1 MLKLWV
7 TSENLISYHS
17 ISKLLLQSAPAAA
30 IKDNRLIFSV
40 YLIILTTYFLLD
52 VTKQSVAANP
62 DIISQGSEQP
72 KPIAQ
77 SMSAINDRCLLKIRL
92 NCESITQTSE
102 VALAKGRESCRID
115 RQNRSK
121 RVSEKSRISSLAPCL
136 VRSSGEVSS
145 PSRIRNLGGTGIESP
160 PELGD
165 LGGVR
170 VIDRTFQTPSNPDIA
185 LADSLAEPLVGTR
198 RFSSLRDAAPCAY
211 GTRMEWLLTA
221 QAFDSKI
228 LDLLKPDDLLLLPKF
243 VASILPP
250 VPADRPF
257 ITPTTPPVS
266 PVLAPQNREP
276 IQLPQIKPLPTAI
289 PDPRYLIAPRLL
301 KLGQFNPALTLI
313 AINDVAL
320 THRSQIEVTSG
331 VETGDRRSTDIGLN
345 ATGLFSPQVEES
357 VSNKRVYRLDYWSN
371 YSQIRTLRQQREIT
385 TKVTTPETLFGA
397 RQQISFTGD
406 CLVGMNNGNSVSP
419 TGEKLICTYL
429 PGLKTDESSIDPQ
442 KLIPTRI
449 PSTSS
454 FGDLVS
460 SASRLA
466 IQAPGFQGGA
476 NGQLIGL
483 DLYFP
488 RIGAQ
493 SGNSQAQDSSF
504 ERFESNTTVP
514 MVAVGRI
521 HQVILANGTET
532 AIARTVRGF
541 NYILGDVNTSQIA
554 GIQAATEL
562 LPDLEPSLP
571 DGKKGGSTTV
581 DRNLILAANNNRTP
595 ENSFTAYYSGVGR
608 GTTPKDEQINS
619 ANYHG
624 VWIGFS
630 PVVDRQVTLI
640 EPIYKILGPERI
652 SLSAGGEGGID
663 SNTNVTALLNQN
675 TFDSSAITN
684 GYVQTYITRY
694 EREVNTLSSTTIRE
708 RTNYHPH
715 LSATGN
721 ITTQDS
727 VLRYY
732 TGLIFNPNFSSRA
745 NHKGYLGVDFTK
757 AAGGLSYNLAAI
769 GYLNPDTEY
778 YSKLTGTISKQL
790 GLGRNPANNLNLSA
804 GVNYAI
810 DGTKIFDEVSFRSAN
825 SYVNVGARANL
836 GNVAVGT
843 TYYLATGMPNSIG
856 NLLSTNASWK
866 ISDGLVLSGYYTPV
880 NDNVARSP
888 FGASASIRL
897 GSNIYSPTLSLGWNR
912 NEIDLGTKS
921 DNTRSGVADN
931 VFSIFLRFDAP
942 PNSFK

>member
-7 TSENLISYHS
+7 TSANLISYHS

-52 VTKQSVAANP
+52 VTKQSVSANP
-62 DIISQGSEQP
+62 DIISQGSKHP

-77 SMSAINDRCLLKIRL
+77 SMSIAINDRCLLKIKP
-92 NCESITQTSE
+92 NFESITKTSE

-115 RQNRSK
+115 RQNRS
-121 RVSEKSRISSLAPCL
+121 
-136 VRSSGEVSS
+136 
-145 PSRIRNLGGTGIESP
+145 
-160 PELGD
+160 
-165 LGGVR
+165 
-170 VIDRTFQTPSNPDIA
+170 NPDIA
-185 LADSLAEPLVGTR
+185 LADSLAEPLGTR
-198 RFSSLRDAAPCAY
+198 RFALPCAY

-221 QAFDSKI
+221 QVFDPKI
-228 LDLLKPDDLLLLPKF
+228 LDLLKPEDLFLLPKF
-243 VASILPP
+243 VPRILPP
-250 VPADRPF
+250 VPTDRPS
-257 ITPTTPPVS
+257 IAPTPPVS
-266 PVLAPQNREP
+266 PVSPPQDRDP
-276 IQLPQIKPLPTAI
+276 IPLPQIKPLPTAI
-289 PDPRYLIAPRLL
+289 PDSRYLIAPRPI
-301 KLGQFNPALTLI
+301 KLGQFNPGLTLI

-320 THRSQIEVTSG
+320 THRSQIEVNSG
-331 VETGDRRSTDIGLN
+331 VETGDSRSTDIGLN

-385 TKVTTPETLFGA
+385 TKVTTPETLFGT

-406 CLVGMNNGNSVSP
+406 CLAGMNNGNSVSP

-454 FGDLVS
+454 FGDLLS
-460 SASRLA
+460 PASLLA

-595 ENSFTAYYSGVGR
+595 ENSFTAYYSGVGK
-608 GTTPKDEQINS
+608 GTTPKGEQLNS

-640 EPIYKILGPERI
+640 EPIYKILSPERI
-652 SLSAGGEGGID
+652 VLSAGGEGGID

-684 GYVQTYITRY
+684 GYVQVYITRY

-708 RTNYHPH
+708 RTNYYPH

-732 TGLIFNPNFSSRA
+732 TGLILNPNFNIGASQ
-745 NHKGYLGVDFTK
+745 GYLGVDFTK

-810 DGTKIFDEVSFRSAN
+810 DGTKIFDAVSFRSAN

-836 GNVAVGT
+836 GSVAVGT
-843 TYYLATGMPNSIG
+843 TYYLPTGMPNSIG
-856 NLLSTNASWK
+856 NLVSTNASWK

>member
-1 MLKLWV
+1 MLKLRV
-7 TSENLISYHS
+7 TSANLRSDHS
-17 ISKLLLQSAPAAA
+17 INKLLLQSAPAAA
-30 IKDNRLIFSV
+30 VKDNRLIFIV

-72 KPIAQ
+72 KPITQ
-77 SMSAINDRCLLKIRL
+77 STLAINDRCLLNL
-92 NCESITQTSE
+92 EPNFESLTHSE
-102 VALAKGRESCRID
+102 VPQLANGRESCRVD
-115 RQNRSK
+115 RQNR
-121 RVSEKSRISSLAPCL
+121 
-136 VRSSGEVSS
+136 
-145 PSRIRNLGGTGIESP
+145 
-160 PELGD
+160 
-165 LGGVR
+165 
-170 VIDRTFQTPSNPDIA
+170 SNPDIA
-185 LADSLAEPLVGTR
+185 LADSI
-198 RFSSLRDAAPCAY
+198 
-211 GTRMEWLLTA
+211 EWLLTDRT
-221 QAFDSKI
+221 FDPKI
-228 LDLLKPDDLLLLPKF
+228 LDLLKPDDLFLLPKF
-243 VASILPP
+243 VPRILSP
-250 VPADRPF
+250 VPTDRPL
-257 ITPTTPPVS
+257 IAPTTPPVS
-266 PVLAPQNREP
+266 PVLPPQNREP
-276 IQLPQIKPLPTAI
+276 IQLPKIKPLPTAI

-331 VETGDRRSTDIGLN
+331 VETGDRRTTDIGLN

-357 VSNKRVYRLDYWSN
+357 VSNKRVYRLDYRSN

-385 TKVTTPETLFGA
+385 TKITTPETLFGM

-406 CLVGMNNGNSVSP
+406 CLVGMNNGNSISP
-419 TGEKLICTYL
+419 TGEKLICSYL

-442 KLIPTRI
+442 KLIPTQI

-454 FGDLVS
+454 FGDVVS
-460 SASRLA
+460 PASLLA
-466 IQAPGFQGGA
+466 IQATGFQGGA

-504 ERFESNTTVP
+504 DRFESNTTVP

-554 GIQAATEL
+554 VIQAATEL

-608 GTTPKDEQINS
+608 GTTPKDERINS

-624 VWIGFS
+624 LWIGFS
-630 PVVDRQVTLI
+630 PVVDRQVALI
-640 EPIYKILGPERI
+640 GPIYKILGPERI
-652 SLSAGGEGGID
+652 ALFAGGEGGID

-684 GYVQTYITRY
+684 GYVQAYITRY

-732 TGLIFNPNFSSRA
+732 TGLIFNPNFSSGG
-745 NHKGYLGVDFTK
+745 HKGYLGVDFTK
-757 AAGGLSYNLAAI
+757 AEGGLSYNLAAI

-810 DGTKIFDEVSFRSAN
+810 DGTKIFDAVSFRSAN

-843 TYYLATGMPNSIG
+843 TYYLSTGMPNSIG
-856 NLLSTNASWK
+856 NLVSTNASWK

-880 NDNVARSP
+880 NNNAARSP

-912 NEIDLGTKS
+912 NEIDLGTN
-921 DNTRSGVADN
+921 DNTRSGVAEN
-931 VFSIFLRFDAP
+931 VFSIYLRFDAP

>member
-7 TSENLISYHS
+7 TSKNLISYHS

-52 VTKQSVAANP
+52 VSKQSVSANP
-62 DIISQGSEQP
+62 DIISQGSKQP

-77 SMSAINDRCLLKIRL
+77 SMSIAINDRCLLNIKPNFEIV
-92 NCESITQTSE
+92 TQTSE
-102 VALAKGRESCRID
+102 VALANGRESCRVD
-115 RQNRSK
+115 RQNR
-121 RVSEKSRISSLAPCL
+121 
-136 VRSSGEVSS
+136 
-145 PSRIRNLGGTGIESP
+145 
-160 PELGD
+160 
-165 LGGVR
+165 
-170 VIDRTFQTPSNPDIA
+170 SNPDIA
-185 LADSLAEPLVGTR
+185 LADSLAEPLGTR
-198 RFSSLRDAAPCAY
+198 RFALPCAY

-228 LDLLKPDDLLLLPKF
+228 LDLLKPDDLVLLPKF

-250 VPADRPF
+250 VPIDRPF
-257 ITPTTPPVS
+257 IAPTPPVS
-266 PVLAPQNREP
+266 PVLPPQNREP

-385 TKVTTPETLFGA
+385 TKVTTPETLFGT

-449 PSTSS
+449 PTTSS
-454 FGDLVS
+454 FGELVS
-460 SASRLA
+460 PASLLA
-466 IQAPGFQGGA
+466 IKAPGFQGGA

-514 MVAVGRI
+514 MLAVGRI

-541 NYILGDVNTSQIA
+541 NYILGDVNTSQIV

-630 PVVDRQVTLI
+630 PVVDRQVRLI
-640 EPIYKILGPERI
+640 EPIFKILGPERI
-652 SLSAGGEGGID
+652 SLSAGGEGGVD

-684 GYVQTYITRY
+684 AYVQTYITRY

-708 RTNYHPH
+708 RTNYYPH

-727 VLRYY
+727 VFRYY
-732 TGLIFNPNFSSRA
+732 TGLILNPNLSSGA
-745 NHKGYLGVDFTK
+745 SYKGYLGVDFTK
-757 AAGGLSYNLAAI
+757 AEGGLSYNLAAI

-810 DGTKIFDEVSFRSAN
+810 DGTKIFDAVSFRSAN

-836 GNVAVGT
+836 GSVAVGT
-843 TYYLATGMPNSIG
+843 TYYLPTGMPNSIG

-888 FGASASIRL
+888 FGVSASIRL

-921 DNTRSGVADN
+921 DNTRSGVAEN

-942 PNSFK
+942 PNSF